1 MAHEKSQGQRIP
13 IRSALALSSAAAL
26 SALVFAA
33 CGSSPQSNFNNVM
46 VLSGGSGGG
55 STTGS
60 SGADGGSSQNLNQ
73 FGSLTAIQCS
83 SGTNNSCTS
92 NTGCATGKSTTIGG
106 TVYDPAGVNPLYG
119 VTVFVPGVP
128 TNQLPDLSTLGVKA
142 SLDGGAPFCS
152 CDGFYPPVVASAV
165 TDATGHFAIKNAP
178 YGALS
183 VVVQAG
189 KWRRVYDN
197 ITVSQCADNEIA
209 DKTLRLPRNSTEGD
223 LPDIAISTGGSD
235 SLECLP
241 LRIGVDASEYS
252 TGAAGPGHVHIFQG
266 YNGATT
272 ATAAP
277 ASSVALWNS
286 NANLDQNDVVLLS
299 CEGTETRGMTVQ
311 DQQHLMDY
319 SNAGGRVFLSHY
331 HYAWLRTGPFAA
343 DNLATWVG
351 SDGMAEQVDP
361 ADKLGFPGNVVT
373 SFYEG
378 NEMSLWLGGVRA
390 LTPNSGI
397 PAAACPDC
405 TVTGALPVFYG
416 RHNVVTL
423 DQPPSTEWIHLD
435 PSVTQ
440 APSATQYFSFD
451 TPVGAQTTCGRVV
464 YSDLHV
470 SGGPDTSVPPGCA
483 GAPPACFPA
492 DYATVAG
499 IDAGLGLGLPPA
511 TKKAGTVPDQ
521 CRGFGAAPDDP
532 LRMLSPQE
540 KALEFMLF
548 DLSSCLVPVNQA
560 PPNPTGPPR

>member
-1 MAHEKSQGQRIP
+1 
-13 IRSALALSSAAAL
+13 
-26 SALVFAA
+26 
-33 CGSSPQSNFNNVM
+33 
-46 VLSGGSGGG
+46 
-55 STTGS
+55 
-60 SGADGGSSQNLNQ
+60 
-73 FGSLTAIQCS
+73 
-83 SGTNNSCTS
+83 
-92 NTGCATGKSTTIGG
+92 
-106 TVYDPAGVNPLYG
+106 
-119 VTVFVPGVP
+119 
-128 TNQLPDLSTLGVKA
+128 
-142 SLDGGAPFCS
+142 
-152 CDGFYPPVVASAV
+152 V

-197 ITVSQCADNEIA
+197 ITVSQCEDNEIA

-299 CEGTETRGMTVQ
+299 CEGSETHGMTVQ

-351 SDGMAEQVDP
+351 NDGMPEQVDP
-361 ADKLGFPGNVVT
+361 MDKLGFPGNVVT

-390 LTPNSGI
+390 LTPNSAI
-397 PAAACPDC
+397 PTTACPDC

-451 TPVGAQTTCGRVV
+451 TPVGAQATCGRVV

-492 DYATVAG
+492 DYAAAAG
-499 IDAGLGLGLPPA
+499 MAAGLAGLPGA
-511 TKKAGTVPDQ
+511 TKKGGTVPDQ

-548 DLSSCLVPVNQA
+548 DLSSCLVPVNQP